1 MAPGVNYISVN
12 KLQNT
17 LIYPVIKLWGLLD
30 ELLSSI
36 IKLLIDGRNQCESQ
50 FCVVLVVKR
59 AQKKKTIRWNTLLY
73 NSNMDTKSNHFLDIN
88 SKNYV
93 LFFV

>member
-1 MAPGVNYISVN
+1 MVEISASLN
-12 KLQNT
+12 SALFWSWKER
-17 LIYPVIKLWGLLD
+17 K
-30 ELLSSI
+30 
-36 IKLLIDGRNQCESQ
+36 K
-50 FCVVLVVKR
+50 
-59 AQKKKTIRWNTLLY
+59 KKKTIRWNTLFY